1 MTVEEVTSAIDELK
15 KDASEEEILTAFAK
29 MYKDGKID
37 INQLSALVKILGY
50 ELSDEF
56 LKLSPE
62 EQKDDKNLFEEKKP
76 EASKEEIE
84 DAKEVTPEEKK
95 ESEESEEEE
104 KEGKESDEKSD
115 DEKEKERLF
124 RIAGLIK

>member
-1 MTVEEVTSAIDELK
+1 MTIEEVTSAIDELK

-62 EQKDDKNLFEEKKP
+62 EQKDDKNLFEEKKA

-95 ESEESEEEE
+95 ESEGEKGEE
-104 KEGKESDEKSD
+104 KTDEKPDEKSE
-115 DEKEKERLF
+115 DEKAKERLF
-124 RIAGLIK
+124 RIAGLMK

>member
-62 EQKDDKNLFEEKKP
+62 DQKDDKNLFEEKKP

-95 ESEESEEEE
+95 ESEEEE
-104 KEGKESDEKSD
+104 KDAKESDEKSD